1 MTFWGNA
8 SRRRALYTFCSPGD
22 AARLRSSTR
31 ALLHRLHPK
40 NEYPQASRA
49 CKYPSFCCR
58 RKRSV
63 RYGDSPFPASAVAKG
78 ITHQTLRAK
87 SCANRALLA
96 PIGNPEPKGLHP
108 SGHLHFSSH
117 GGGQTTKM
125 QFATDAKKNKRKH
138 LRQVRE
144 DANLPFALTI

>member
-8 SRRRALYTFCSPGD
+8 SLRRALYTFCSPGN
-22 AARLRSSTR
+22 AAQFRSSTC

-78 ITHQTLRAK
+78 INTLDFCRAK
-87 SCANRALLA
+87 SCANRVLLA

-108 SGHLHFSSH
+108 SGHLQFSSH
-117 GGGQTTKM
+117 YGTQTEKT
-125 QFATDAKKNKRKH
+125 QFAIDVKKIQKE
-138 LRQVRE
+138 VS
-144 DANLPFALTI
+144 AL